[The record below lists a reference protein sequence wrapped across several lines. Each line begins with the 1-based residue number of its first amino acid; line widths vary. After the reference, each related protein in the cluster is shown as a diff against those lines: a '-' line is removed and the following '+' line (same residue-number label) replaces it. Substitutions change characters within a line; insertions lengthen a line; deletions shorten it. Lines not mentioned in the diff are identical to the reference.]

1 MNMKT
6 TIERIEAGE
15 LLPNEQL
22 KRLGIAPRRM
32 VRVVVETLDDGDEGS
47 SDDLADRSDD
57 EVMEIVD
64 EEIAAFRRE
73 MRPRSSRE

>member
-1 MNMKT
+1 MKT

-32 VRVVVETLDDGDEGS
+32 VRVVVETLDDGDMAPA
-47 SDDLADRSDD
+47 SDFGDRSDD
-57 EVMEIVD
+57 EVMEAVD
-64 EEIAAFRRE
+64 EEIAAYRRE
-73 MRPRSSRE
+73 KRAQSRPA